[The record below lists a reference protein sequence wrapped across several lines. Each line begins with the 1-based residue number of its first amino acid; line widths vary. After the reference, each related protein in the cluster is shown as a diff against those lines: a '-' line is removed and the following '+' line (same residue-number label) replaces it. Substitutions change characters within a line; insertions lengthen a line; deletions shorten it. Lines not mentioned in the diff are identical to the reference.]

1 MDTASQILMTG
12 IVSGGAGIVGVIVG
26 FCADRW
32 LRSKGGE
39 RVMISDWKINYR
51 GRGESGTPVDVPPA
65 EAEFVQFFFTADIF
79 NTRDEPTGLRDVCVD
94 FVSGGR
100 TRHSVTPGDADS
112 LKIEVMREDIADVK
126 VINLP
131 PRHWKHLH
139 LRRNVWGEDV
149 KNVLAAEHVY
159 LSVTDPA
166 GKRHRYLIA
175 DLPRNALTFAG
186 R

>member
-1 MDTASQILMTG
+1 MATSSEILVTG
-12 IVSGGAGIVGVIVG
+12 IVSGAAGIVGAVVG

-32 LRSKGGE
+32 MRSKGGE
-39 RVMISDWKINYR
+39 RVFVSDWRMHYMAR
-51 GRGESGTPVDVPPA
+51 GQAGTAVDVAPG

-79 NTRDEPTGLRDVCVD
+79 NTRDEPTGLRDVCVE
-94 FVSGGR
+94 FVGAGKNRLSI
-100 TRHSVTPGDADS
+100 TPGDADS
-112 LKIEVMREDIADVK
+112 LKVEAMREDIAEIE

-139 LRRNVWGEDV
+139 VRRNVWGDDV
-149 KNVLAAEHVY
+149 QNVLAAERVF
-159 LSVTDPA
+159 LAVTDPD

-175 DLPRNALTFAG
+175 DLPRKALAFAG

>member
-1 MDTASQILMTG
+1 MTG
-12 IVSGGAGIVGVIVG
+12 IVSGGAGIAGVIVG

-39 RVMISDWKINYR
+39 RVIISDWKIQYR
-51 GRGESGTPVDVPPA
+51 GRGEAGSPVDVPPS
-65 EAEFVQFFFTADIF
+65 EAEFVQFFFTVDIF

-112 LKIEVMREDIADVK
+112 LKIEAMREDIADVK
-126 VINLP
+126 VVNLP
-131 PRHWKHLH
+131 PKFWKHLH

-149 KNVLAAEHVY
+149 KNVIAAEQVY
-159 LSVTDPA
+159 LSVTDPV
-166 GKRHRYLIA
+166 GKRHRYLISE
-175 DLPRNALTFAG
+175 LPRHALTFTG